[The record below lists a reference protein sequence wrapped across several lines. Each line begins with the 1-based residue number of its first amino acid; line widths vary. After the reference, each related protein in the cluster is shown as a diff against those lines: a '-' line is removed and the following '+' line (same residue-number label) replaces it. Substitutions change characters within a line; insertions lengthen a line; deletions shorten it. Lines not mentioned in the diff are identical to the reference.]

1 MNSSRKAPAPPH
13 EAREVRIEE
22 LLGRLNEVEE
32 KNKPDALFTIGDT
45 SLLQGTPRAA
55 IVGAR
60 NASELGLARAR
71 KLARLLAGRDV
82 VVVSGL
88 AEGVDT
94 AAHWAAIRAGGR
106 TIGVLGSPLDV
117 LFRQADADLRERME
131 KEHLVVSQFPSGH
144 PVLRSNFPRRNRTMA
159 LLTHATVIIEASDTS
174 GSLSQGW
181 EALRLGRQLFIL
193 KSVADDP
200 RLTWPA
206 EMVKYGAAVLS
217 ESGVET
223 LFDALPPP
231 EEPGWLDRLAF

>member
-1 MNSSRKAPAPPH
+1 MSSNQRALEPAR
-13 EAREVRIEE
+13 EAREFRIEE

-32 KNKPDALFTIGDT
+32 RNKPETLFTIGDT
-45 SLLQGTPRAA
+45 GLLQGHPRTA

-71 KLARLLAGRDV
+71 KLARLLAGRGV

-88 AEGVDT
+88 AEGIDT

-117 LFRQADADLRERME
+117 VFRQADGSLRAIME
-131 KEHLVVSQFPSGH
+131 KEHLVVSQFPTGH

-159 LLTHATVIIEASDTS
+159 LLTHATVIIEASDSS

-193 KSVADDP
+193 KSLADDP
-200 RLTWPA
+200 RLEWPA
-206 EMVKYGAAVLS
+206 EMVKYGASVLS
-217 ESGVET
+217 ESGVEA
-223 LFDALPPP
+223 LFDALPPT
-231 EEPGWLDRLAF
+231 EEPGWLERLAF

>member
-1 MNSSRKAPAPPH
+1 MSSIRNALEPAR
-13 EAREVRIEE
+13 EAREFRIEE

-32 KNKPDALFTIGDT
+32 KNKPETLITIGDT
-45 SLLQGTPRAA
+45 GLLQGHPRAA

-71 KLARLLAGRDV
+71 KVARLLAGRGV

-88 AEGVDT
+88 AEGIDT

-117 LFRQADADLRERME
+117 VFRQADAALRALME
-131 KEHLVVSQFPSGH
+131 KEHLVVSQFPAGH
-144 PVLRSNFPRRNRTMA
+144 TVLRSNFPRRNRTMA
-159 LLTHATVIIEASDTS
+159 LLTHATVIIEASDSS

-193 KSVADDP
+193 KSLADDP
-200 RLTWPA
+200 RLEWPA
-206 EMVKYGAAVLS
+206 EMIKYGATVLS
-217 ESGVET
+217 ESGVEA

-231 EEPGWLDRLAF
+231 EEPGWLERLAF

>member
-1 MNSSRKAPAPPH
+1 M
-13 EAREVRIEE
+13 REVRVED

-32 KNKPDALFTIGDT
+32 RNSPGTLFAIGET
-45 SLLQGTPRAA
+45 SLLHGTPRAA

-60 NASELGLARAR
+60 DASELGLARAR
-71 KLARLLAGRDV
+71 KLARLLARRGV

-88 AEGVDT
+88 AEGIDT
-94 AAHWAAIRAGGR
+94 AAHWAAIRAAGR
-106 TIGVLGSPLDV
+106 TVGVLGAPLDV
-117 LFRQADADLRERME
+117 VFRQADVALRTLMER
-131 KEHLVVSQFPSGH
+131 EHLVVSQFPAGH

-159 LLTHATVIIEASDTS
+159 LLSHATVIIEASDSS

-181 EALRLGRQLFIL
+181 EALRLGRPLFIL

-206 EMVKYGAAVLS
+206 EMTRYGATVLS
-217 ESGVET
+217 ESGVEA